1 MGSQTRY
8 SSVDT
13 NSGYSG
19 ASNMKRFMVIAS
31 VAAVAVA
38 APEADADPATS
49 PDADAFYGQYQWP
62 GYGVVGPYGAVS
74 STCYGCRPYGYYY
87 GKRSAEA
94 EPEPH
99 VGYGVAVHAYG
110 RGISHVQPTTF
121 GLSYPGVYYGKRSA
135 EPHGVAVHPYGH
147 ATSYVGRTIYGYPRY
162 GKRSAEPHGTGVAF
176 HPGYA
181 TSFNGP
187 TIYGYPRYGKR
198 SAQPQFPALAGLNLP
213 STPIIS
219 GGGGYGKRSAGPH
232 GTGVAFHPGYAT
244 SFNGPTTYGLP
255 HYGKRDAEAAPEAEA
270 SPDAEADADAFYGYY
285 GYAPVAYGGYGYG
298 WPGATPPS
306 LAFTD

>member
-19 ASNMKRFMVIAS
+19 TSNMKRFMVIAS
-31 VAAVAVA
+31 LAAVAVA
-38 APEADADPATS
+38 TPEADADPTAS

-94 EPEPH
+94 EAEPEPH

-121 GLSYPGVYYGKRSA
+121 GLSYPAVYYGKRSA
-135 EPHGVAVHPYGH
+135 EPHGTGVAFHPGY
-147 ATSYVGRTIYGYPRY
+147 ATSYNGPTTYGLPHYGKRSAQPQFPALAGLNLPSAPISSGGGGY

-187 TIYGYPRYGKR
+187 T
-198 SAQPQFPALAGLNLP
+198 
-213 STPIIS
+213 
-219 GGGGYGKRSAGPH
+219 PH
-232 GTGVAFHPGYAT
+232 
-244 SFNGPTTYGLP
+244 GLP
-255 HYGKRDAEAAPEAEA
+255 HYGKRDA
-270 SPDAEADADAFYGYY
+270 
-285 GYAPVAYGGYGYG
+285 
-298 WPGATPPS
+298 
-306 LAFTD
+306 

>member
-19 ASNMKRFMVIAS
+19 TSNMKRFMVIAS
-31 VAAVAVA
+31 LAAVVVA
-38 APEADADPATS
+38 TPEADADPTAS

-94 EPEPH
+94 EAEPEPH

-121 GLSYPGVYYGKRSA
+121 GLSYPAVYYGKRSA
-135 EPHGVAVHPYGH
+135 EPHGVAVHPGYV
-147 ATSYVGRTIYGYPRY
+147 TSY
-162 GKRSAEPHGTGVAF
+162 
-176 HPGYA
+176 
-181 TSFNGP
+181 
-187 TIYGYPRYGKR
+187 
-198 SAQPQFPALAGLNLP
+198 
-213 STPIIS
+213 
-219 GGGGYGKRSAGPH
+219 
-232 GTGVAFHPGYAT
+232 
-244 SFNGPTTYGLP
+244 NGPTTYGLP
-255 HYGKRDAEAAPEAEA
+255 HYGKRSAQPQF
-270 SPDAEADADAFYGYY
+270 P
-285 GYAPVAYGGYGYG
+285 
-298 WPGATPPS
+298 
-306 LAFTD
+306 

>member
-38 APEADADPATS
+38 APEADADPAAS
-49 PDADAFYGQYQWP
+49 PDADAFYGQYQWT

-94 EPEPH
+94 EAE
-99 VGYGVAVHAYG
+99 
-110 RGISHVQPTTF
+110 PTTF
-121 GLSYPGVYYGKRSA
+121 GLSYPAVYYGKRSA
-135 EPHGVAVHPYGH
+135 EPHGVAVHPYGP

-162 GKRSAEPHGTGVAF
+162 GKRSAEAHGTGVA
-176 HPGYA
+176 
-181 TSFNGP
+181 
-187 TIYGYPRYGKR
+187 
-198 SAQPQFPALAGLNLP
+198 
-213 STPIIS
+213 
-219 GGGGYGKRSAGPH
+219 
-232 GTGVAFHPGYAT
+232 
-244 SFNGPTTYGLP
+244 
-255 HYGKRDAEAAPEAEA
+255 
-270 SPDAEADADAFYGYY
+270 
-285 GYAPVAYGGYGYG
+285 
-298 WPGATPPS
+298 
-306 LAFTD
+306 

>member
-8 SSVDT
+8 SSVVT

-19 ASNMKRFMVIAS
+19 TSNMKRFMVIAS
-31 VAAVAVA
+31 LAAVVVA
-38 APEADADPATS
+38 TPEADADPTAS

-87 GKRSAEA
+87 GKRSAEAEA

-162 GKRSAEPHGTGVAF
+162 GKRSA
-176 HPGYA
+176 
-181 TSFNGP
+181 
-187 TIYGYPRYGKR
+187 
-198 SAQPQFPALAGLNLP
+198 QPQLPALP
-213 STPIIS
+213 STPISS
-219 GGGGYGKRSAGPH
+219 GGGGYGK
-232 GTGVAFHPGYAT
+232 
-244 SFNGPTTYGLP
+244 
-255 HYGKRDAEAAPEAEA
+255 
-270 SPDAEADADAFYGYY
+270 
-285 GYAPVAYGGYGYG
+285 
-298 WPGATPPS
+298 
-306 LAFTD
+306 